1 MEALRDIGHHLL
13 NLEVN
18 TILCD
23 GITAEK
29 MPGAD
34 EALTDIARRYLRFLH
49 SRISELAEA
58 GVDVSAILPV
68 LANKDA
74 RVEFGDWQLRA
85 TDLATFEALR
95 RAALCCIA
103 ALHRQPL
110 AGWGPH
116 EIILER
122 IRGNAE
128 QIMAVFRAL

>member
-1 MEALRDIGHHLL
+1 MEALGDIVHNLL

-29 MPGAD
+29 MPRAHQ
-34 EALTDIARRYLRFLH
+34 ALTDIAHRYYRFLR
-49 SRISELAEA
+49 SRISELERA
-58 GVDVSAILPV
+58 GVDVSAGLPV
-68 LANKDA
+68 LTSNGT
-74 RVEFGDWQLRA
+74 RVELADWPVRA
-85 TDLATFEALR
+85 ADLATFEVLR

-103 ALHRQPL
+103 ALHYQPL
-110 AGWGPH
+110 PGWGPH

-128 QIMAVFRAL
+128 